1 MVNIAALLHLPRL
14 GDDLADLEEALH
26 GSVTADDPFLSQVA
40 GHLITAGGKRLRPAL
55 ALASAAAGGV
65 DATHDVIQGGVS
77 VELVHLGSLYHD
89 DVMDEGTS
97 RRGVETVNARWG
109 NLVAILAGDFLLARA
124 SEIAAGLGNEV
135 AGLLAST
142 IGRLCEGQVGELRT
156 AFDVNRTDGAY
167 LASIAGKTASLM
179 SASCRIGG
187 ITAGL
192 DRPSIEALSAYGKA
206 FGMVFQIRDDILDVV
221 GTEEMLGKAA
231 GQDLVQGTYTLP
243 VIVALAQPEAGD
255 ELRDLLGKPLDA
267 PERDKAREIVKSTDA
282 IAAARRV
289 ARRYADQ
296 AAEAASAFPAGPVT
310 SSLAELGHRLLEDVT
325 G

>member
-1 MVNIAALLHLPRL
+1 MVNIPELLNLPRL
-14 GDDLADLEEALH
+14 GDDLAALEEALRH
-26 GSVTADDPFLSQVA
+26 SVTADDPFLSQVA

-55 ALASAAAGGV
+55 ALASAAVGGV
-65 DATHDVIQGGVS
+65 AAVPDVVQGGVS

-124 SEIAAGLGNEV
+124 SEIAASLGTEV

-142 IGRLCEGQVGELRT
+142 IGKLCEGQVSELRT
-156 AFDVNRTDGAY
+156 AFDAGRARDAY

-187 ITAGL
+187 LTGGL
-192 DRPSIEALSAYGKA
+192 DRGCIDALTEFGLA

-221 GTEEMLGKAA
+221 GTEESLGKPA
-231 GQDLVQGTYTLP
+231 GHDLVQGTYTLP
-243 VIVALAQPEAGD
+243 VILALGEPEAGP
-255 ELRDLLGKPLDA
+255 ELRDLLGRPLDS
-267 PERDKAREIVKSTDA
+267 PERDKAREIVKASGG
-282 IAAARRV
+282 IAGAHSV
-289 ARRYADQ
+289 ARMYADR
-296 AAEAASAFPAGPVT
+296 AASAAGVFPAGPV
-310 SSLAELGHRLLEDVT
+310 AGAMAQLGHRLLEDLSQ
-325 G
+325 